1 MTAVLLAFVD
11 GSKQFVDDVH
21 VHGVRDG
28 LLQLATGEPGA
39 GADAVIVRTVAVA
52 ELYFAET
59 CAKDAQGDESDD
71 SEGSTW
77 FIGSSA
83 DDD

>member
-1 MTAVLLAFVD
+1 MSAVLLAFVD

-28 LLQLATGEPGA
+28 LLQLATGEPG
-39 GADAVIVRTVAVA
+39 GLDAEVVRTVPVA

-59 CAKDAQGDESDD
+59 CATAYEADESDD
-71 SEGSTW
+71 SAGSTW
-77 FIGSSA
+77 FMSSGSGET
-83 DDD
+83 